1 MSMGTS
7 ALLSGTSSRTQEGN
21 YTDCYVP
28 EGRIGSLDLS
38 RGCYTAMDIFRA
50 AALDL
55 AARGLA
61 DEVRALLRAGRHVRD
76 FLATAYGCSM
86 GPREYFTP
94 SHLTGAEADAK
105 DFLRLLGRAVGARK
119 RTQNQIPEFGSHPR
133 LLLRT

>member
-7 ALLSGTSSRTQEGN
+7 ALLSGTSSRTQEGS

-28 EGRIGSLDLS
+28 EGRIGKLDLS
-38 RGCYTAMDIFRA
+38 RGCYTAMDIFGA
-50 AALDL
+50 AAVDL

-61 DEVRALLRAGRHVRD
+61 DEVRALLSAGRHVRD

-94 SHLTGAEADAK
+94 SHLTPAEADRK
-105 DFLRLLGRAVGARK
+105 DFLRILRRSRLAAKNAVPQLAPARP
-119 RTQNQIPEFGSHPR
+119 RTPSK
-133 LLLRT
+133 